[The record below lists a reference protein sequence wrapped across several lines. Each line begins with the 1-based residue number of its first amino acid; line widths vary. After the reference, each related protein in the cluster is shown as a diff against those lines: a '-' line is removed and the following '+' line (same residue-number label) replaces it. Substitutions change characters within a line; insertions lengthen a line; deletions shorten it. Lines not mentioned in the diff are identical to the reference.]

1 MLRTET
7 ERRARVIRFE
17 NPPSEN
23 EGGIFYAL
31 AVTVTGELIGESR
44 GRSARTLRNSND
56 STHSQHIQ
64 PISSKRQKK
73 IRDTNRVP

>member
-7 ERRARVIRFE
+7 KRRVRVIRFE

-31 AVTVTGELIGESR
+31 AVTVTGKTIGESR
-44 GRSARTLRNSND
+44 GRSARTLRNPHTIPAISYD
-56 STHSQHIQ
+56 SSQF
-64 PISSKRQKK
+64 PLISSKRQKK
-73 IRDTNRVP
+73 